1 VLIILGDLPLK
12 NPIFARFM
20 NRRILSVVLLVA
32 VLSASCSKFNKVL
45 KSTDYDYKL
54 KMAQEYY
61 DKKKYKQAQTLYE
74 ELFPIYKG
82 TPQFEDLYF
91 KYADCAFKQ
100 KDYVAA
106 ENLYNGFIGMFPNSP
121 KAEEVEFM
129 EAFSYYKQSPKPELD
144 QTNTVKA
151 LGMMQT
157 FINTH
162 PGSERNKQA
171 LEIIE
176 KCYNKLEIKELKAA
190 ELYFNMGQYRAAAIA
205 YTSLINNYPESKKSD
220 EYKLQIIKSYYKYA
234 SLSIQE
240 KREERY
246 LKVIGEVQD
255 FQDRYPESKLL
266 KDAERYLT
274 LSSNNIKSIPK

>member
-1 VLIILGDLPLK
+1 
-12 NPIFARFM
+12 M
-20 NRRILSVVLLVA
+20 NLRLLSVVLLAA
-32 VLSASCSKFNKVL
+32 VLTASCSKFNKVL

-61 DKKKYKQAQTLYE
+61 DKGKYKQAQTLYE
-74 ELFPIYKG
+74 ELFPIFKG
-82 TPQFEDLYF
+82 TPQFEDLYY

-100 KDYVAA
+100 RDYISS
-106 ENLYNGFIGMFPNSP
+106 ENLYNGFLEMFPNSP
-121 KAEEVEFM
+121 KAEEVEFQ

-144 QTNTVKA
+144 QTNTIKA
-151 LGMMQT
+151 MGMMQT

-171 LEIIE
+171 QEIIE
-176 KCYNKLEIKELKAA
+176 KCNKKLEIKELKAA

-205 YTSLINNYPESKKSD
+205 YTSLINNYPESLKSD

-234 SLSIQE
+234 NLSIQE

-246 LKVIGEVQD
+246 VKVIAEVQD

-266 KDAERYLT
+266 KEAERYLT
-274 LSSNNIKSIPK
+274 LSSNNIKSLPK